1 MPWWAY
7 RAIRHKAGYIS
18 HKAGYISH
26 KAGYISHKAGYISH
40 NYNYYLKY
48 NKHTVVIFVIMFDPS
63 LLDLANFL
71 RPLNRGHK
79 QHFGYETG
87 VSYPNNFLPNDATEV
102 IIVGETVVA
111 EYMAYAKEMWNN
123 IYTKEMLTNGNY
135 WLGGQV
141 KLSLTEKITDLLM
154 DKVRKINAESG
165 DYACNSWEMA
175 SIQRSQRQFSE
186 IIVVVKRY
194 REVMRRRVMAELE
207 KTPLNADVN
216 GVIMSLCG

>member
-1 MPWWAY
+1 
-7 RAIRHKAGYIS
+7 
-18 HKAGYISH
+18 
-26 KAGYISHKAGYISH
+26 
-40 NYNYYLKY
+40 
-48 NKHTVVIFVIMFDPS
+48 MFDPS

-71 RPLNRGHK
+71 
-79 QHFGYETG
+79 
-87 VSYPNNFLPNDATEV
+87 PNDDTEV

-111 EYMAYAKEMWNN
+111 EYMAYSKEMWANR
-123 IYTKEMLTNGNY
+123 NY

-141 KLSLTEKITDLLM
+141 KVSMTEKITDELLN
-154 DKVRKINAESG
+154 KVRKVNSDSG

-194 REVMRRRVMAELE
+194 RDVMRRRVLAELE